1 MKILYITK
9 NTRNEQ
15 FPWLIDYQD
24 DSLLVGLKE
33 HFGNDVVDVN
43 RKHNIYTDYSD
54 SDVKTEYGRGFTY
67 TRLLEDG
74 NVDRDDI
81 HKKIRN
87 HYFDL
92 VVYGNVWRSLEHHD
106 LVLQNY
112 EHAEIAY
119 IDGEDNTK
127 MHPVI
132 KEKGMYFKRE
142 LIFENNQ
149 EFQEHLWKVCPI
161 SFAFPTMKIMHD
173 TPKEQKLAFI
183 DPRNKST
190 YVYDSETPYYQDYQ
204 RSRYA
209 WTLAK
214 AGWDCARHYEI
225 MGNGCVP
232 LFLDVQNCP
241 RYVMHRGPKALLSK
255 IMFFYNYDN
264 KWLEKN
270 YDYLRSELLDHFVN
284 FNTTSKL
291 AKYFLKDIDYTKN
304 GYKPSE

>member
-1 MKILYITK
+1 M
-9 NTRNEQ
+9 
-15 FPWLIDYQD
+15 IDYQD

-33 HFGNDVVDVN
+33 HFGDDVVDVN

-54 SDVKTEYGRGFTY
+54 ADVKTEYGKGFTY

-92 VVYGNVWRSLEHHD
+92 VVYGNVWRSLEYHD
-106 LVLQNY
+106 LVLQSY

-132 KEKGMYFKRE
+132 AQKGMYFKRE

-173 TPKEQKLAFI
+173 TPKQQKLAFI

-232 LFLDVQNCP
+232 LFLDVQHCP

-270 YDYLRSELLDHFVN
+270 YEYIQAELMDHFTN

-304 GYKPSE
+304 GFKP

>member
-54 SDVKTEYGRGFTY
+54 ADVKTEYGRGFTY

-92 VVYGNVWRSLEHHD
+92 VVYGNVWRSLEYHD

-132 KEKGMYFKRE
+132 KEKGMYFKT
-142 LIFENNQ
+142 L
-149 EFQEHLWKVCPI
+149 LK
-161 SFAFPTMKIMHD
+161 S
-173 TPKEQKLAFI
+173 
-183 DPRNKST
+183 RN
-190 YVYDSETPYYQDYQ
+190 
-204 RSRYA
+204 
-209 WTLAK
+209 
-214 AGWDCARHYEI
+214 
-225 MGNGCVP
+225 
-232 LFLDVQNCP
+232 
-241 RYVMHRGPKALLSK
+241 LLSLILEINLHMCMTVKLHTIK
-255 IMFFYNYDN
+255 ITKD
-264 KWLEKN
+264 
-270 YDYLRSELLDHFVN
+270 
-284 FNTTSKL
+284 L
-291 AKYFLKDIDYTKN
+291 AML
-304 GYKPSE
+304 GL

>member
-54 SDVKTEYGRGFTY
+54 ADVKTEYGRGFTY

-92 VVYGNVWRSLEHHD
+92 VVYGNVWRSLEYHD

-132 KEKGMYFKRE
+132 KEKGMY
-142 LIFENNQ
+142 LIHYVVHQHNQ

-232 LFLDVQNCP
+232 LFLDVHNCP

-270 YDYLRSELLDHFVN
+270 YDHLRSELMDHFVN

-291 AKYFLKDIDYTKN
+291 AQYFLKDIDYTKN